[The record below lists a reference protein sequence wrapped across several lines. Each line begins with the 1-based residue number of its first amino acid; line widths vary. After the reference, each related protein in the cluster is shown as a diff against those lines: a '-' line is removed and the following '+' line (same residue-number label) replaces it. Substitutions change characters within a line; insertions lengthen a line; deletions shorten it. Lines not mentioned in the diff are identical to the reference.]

1 MALLTILGI
10 AIVNALTFP
19 RLHPVKPKPPPIVYP
34 PVGGPRVSVLI
45 PARDEAGVI
54 AQTVRSLLE
63 QDYHPLEVIVLD
75 DDSQDGTGD
84 IAQSAARTTAGVDP
98 RLRVIRGAPLL
109 PGWLGK
115 NWACHQLAQSATGD
129 ILIFADADVEWK
141 PGSVAALVEMLI
153 HAKAD
158 LLTVWSTQITKT
170 WGERL
175 VVPLMALVIMG
186 YLSVWL
192 VNKTS
197 WTPFAA
203 ANGQCLAFR
212 RKAYAAVGGHVA
224 VRDQIIE
231 DIQLARRIKAKGM
244 RLWMADGAGMI
255 ACRMY
260 RDWGSVRNGYA
271 KNILA
276 GYGGRVSFLAL
287 ATLFHWLIFLF
298 PVAWLIFGWALPH
311 DGGYPPYPAYPLALI
326 VLGIGIRAL
335 TAAATRQRVVDAIFM
350 PISVVLMTVIAAQAV
365 YWQWRYGGAKWKGRV
380 IKKETT

>member
-1 MALLTILGI
+1 
-10 AIVNALTFP
+10 
-19 RLHPVKPKPPPIVYP
+19 
-34 PVGGPRVSVLI
+34 
-45 PARDEAGVI
+45 
-54 AQTVRSLLE
+54 
-63 QDYHPLEVIVLD
+63 
-75 DDSQDGTGD
+75 
-84 IAQSAARTTAGVDP
+84 
-98 RLRVIRGAPLL
+98 
-109 PGWLGK
+109 
-115 NWACHQLAQSATGD
+115 
-129 ILIFADADVEWK
+129 VEWK
-141 PGSVAALVEMLI
+141 PESVAALVEMLI

-170 WGERL
+170 WSERL

-192 VNKTS
+192 VNNTS

-212 RKAYAAVGGHVA
+212 RKAYAAIGGHVA

-244 RLWMADGAGMI
+244 RLWMADGAGMVV
-255 ACRMY
+255 CRMY
-260 RDWGSVRNGYA
+260 RDWGSVRDGYA

-298 PVAWLIFGWALPH
+298 PIAWLLFGWALPH

-326 VLGIGIRAL
+326 ALGIGIRAL
-335 TAAATRQRVVDAIFM
+335 TAAATRQRIVDAIFM